1 MRVAI
6 LLAAGASRRMGRP
19 KLDLLVMGKRM
30 SRLVAETFLSAPFDR
45 VRVVTAPGS
54 PLDLPPDGRLELLEN
69 PETRKGIASSIRRG
83 LEGLPPET
91 RVAALALADLP
102 LVRGETLGRL
112 CLEWETS
119 DRPILYPEY
128 RGGQGHPVFWAASFF
143 DELRSLEGD
152 RGAKGV
158 LERYHHLDLALG
170 VPVDD
175 PGVCL
180 DIDTPDDYARVAGS
194 SPEDSAMREP

>member
-19 KLDLLVMGKRM
+19 KLELPVGGKKM
-30 SRLVAETFLSAPFDR
+30 SRLVAETLLAASFDR

-54 PLDLPPDGRLELLEN
+54 KLDLPSDPRLERVEN
-69 PETRKGIASSIRRG
+69 RQAYEGIASSIRKG
-83 LEGLPPET
+83 LEELPPET
-91 RVAALALADLP
+91 EVVAIALADLP
-102 LVRGETLGRL
+102 FVRRETLSEL
-112 CLEWETS
+112 CRAWES
-119 DRPILYPEY
+119 HRGPILYPEY
-128 RGGQGHPVFWAASFF
+128 RGRQGHPVFWDRSFF

-152 RGAKGV
+152 RGGKAV
-158 LERYHHLDLALG
+158 LERHLDAAVAL
-170 VPVDD
+170 PVDD

-194 SPEDSAMREP
+194 SPEDPATREL